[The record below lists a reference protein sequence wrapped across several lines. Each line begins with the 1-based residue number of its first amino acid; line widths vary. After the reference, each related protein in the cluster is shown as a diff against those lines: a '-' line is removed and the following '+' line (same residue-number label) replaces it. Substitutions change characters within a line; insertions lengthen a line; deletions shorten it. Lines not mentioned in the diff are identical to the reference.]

1 MPQETDCSGHEL
13 CACLAFSPSMSL
25 MAKHF
30 EPQFHLDFSMGGIA
44 SEEALSIE
52 DICKVVPGVYMLDV
66 VMSMSGQ
73 AVWDHILVLLA
84 DGERGD
90 V

>member
-1 MPQETDCSGHEL
+1 
-13 CACLAFSPSMSL
+13 

-30 EPQFHLDFSMGGIA
+30 ELWFCLNFSMGGIA

-52 DICKVVPGVYMLDV
+52 DICKVAPGVYMLDA

-73 AVWDHILVLLA
+73 AVWDRILVLLA
-84 DGERGD
+84 DGEGGD